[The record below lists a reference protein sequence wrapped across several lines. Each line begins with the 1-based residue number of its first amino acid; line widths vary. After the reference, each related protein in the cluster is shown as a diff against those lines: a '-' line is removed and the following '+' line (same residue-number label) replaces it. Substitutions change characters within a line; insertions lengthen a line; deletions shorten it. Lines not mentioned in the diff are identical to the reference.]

1 MFAFIAAEKA
11 NYPISLM
18 CRVLGVNRTSFHDW
32 ERRAPSDRALYDAFL
47 VERIKEVH
55 EVSRGTYGAP
65 RVHAELRLER
75 GIRVGRKRVERLM
88 VAAGLQGIPVPRKVR
103 TTVRVA
109 GVRAAPDLVERDFNP
124 QAPNRLWC
132 ADITYLPSWEGWLY
146 LASVIDCYSRL
157 IVGWCM
163 LSHMRLE
170 LVEQALEMAV
180 ARRRPGPGLIHH
192 SDNGSQYTAVIFGQ
206 RCEQLGIDV
215 SRGSIGDCYDNAVCE
230 AFHATLKRELVHRR
244 PWPTRAELKTAVFE
258 YIEAFYNTR
267 RRHSTVNFHSPA
279 QFEALT
285 DTLNVAVTL
294 SPIRAGDSELVPP
307 PI

>member
-47 VERIKEVH
+47 TEKLKDIH
-55 EVSRGTYGAP
+55 ESSRGTYGAP
-65 RVHAELRLER
+65 RIHAELRLEH
-75 GIRVGRKRVERLM
+75 GICVGRKRIERLM
-88 VAAGLQGIPVPRKVR
+88 LAAELEGIPVPRKAR
-103 TTVRVA
+103 TTVRVT
-109 GVRAAPDLVERDFNP
+109 GVRTAPDLVERDFNP

-132 ADITYLPSWEGWLY
+132 ADITYLPTWEGWLY

-163 LSHMRLE
+163 LSHMRLK

-180 ARRRPGPGLIHH
+180 ARRRPAPGLVHH
-192 SDNGSQYTAVIFGQ
+192 SDNGGQYTAVIFGQ
-206 RCEQLGIDV
+206 RCEQLGIEL

-230 AFHATLKRELVHRR
+230 AFDSTLKRELVHRR
-244 PWPTRAELKTAVFE
+244 PWPTRAECLVSRNWDRSGRFGC
-258 YIEAFYNTR
+258 
-267 RRHSTVNFHSPA
+267 
-279 QFEALT
+279 
-285 DTLNVAVTL
+285 VAVAT
-294 SPIRAGDSELVPP
+294 ICW
-307 PI
+307 